1 MVGVCLTWGT
11 IKEWKSAD
19 LAIVVDDLLN
29 ERATAN
35 AVHDGIA
42 SVDVKTGWEGIGAS
56 IAQEALGK
64 LKDGSA
70 QHLEMVGKLLSA
82 TAEAQNGLSEV
93 EGAVAGAQA
102 FADSHGLLISS
113 DGAVHDLNPV
123 VGEVVSGDALLE
135 RARYLKECASM
146 VSQACDKASET
157 DSAYA
162 QAMSAAMNTAG
173 KSPNFDDPMLGI
185 PDIPRKGAGTGEI
198 AKWWYSLSG
207 RQRKVIRFYAAKD
220 IREGK
225 PSKYEFLGNV
235 DGIDARTRNDINR
248 ARLDRDIESL
258 KKKKNEIYSK
268 TANSVTPSGGAA
280 EFPEL
285 NDVERRLKETE
296 GIRAALDDQ
305 KIPKN
310 MDETVEAPEVGL
322 YLYDP
327 PTGEDGHENTHAA
340 LAVGNIDDADNV
352 TTYVPGMTSSV
363 EESAGYVNEMRGLKD
378 RAEAEGKGS
387 VAAIAWVGYDAP
399 PLPLGDTS
407 VMSTH
412 DAELGGNSLA
422 KHLEGIE
429 DSRTASGKPVHQSV
443 LGHSYGSTTSSY
455 GVAQTRPG
463 VVDDY
468 AVFGSPGVKVAAE
481 AMHVPEGHSFTM
493 LYGDGSGGKGDIIA
507 PVNEIGGF
515 VRGNSGA
522 LGINPVDPSS
532 GFRVMDPGDSGA
544 SSQFDAH
551 TRYLDEG
558 TQAQSILAKVVAGT
572 AG

>member
-56 IAQEALGK
+56 IAQESLGK

-93 EGAVAGAQA
+93 EGAVAKAQA

-135 RARYLKECASM
+135 RTKYLKECASM

-157 DSAYA
+157 DSAYSE
-162 QAMSAAMNTAG
+162 AMSAAMNTGG
-173 KSPNFDDPMLGI
+173 KSPNFDDPMLGV
-185 PDIPRKGAGTGEI
+185 PDMPRKGASTEEI

-207 RQRKVIRFYAAKD
+207 RQRKAIRFYAAQD

-258 KKKKNEIYSK
+258 KKKKGEIYSRI
-268 TANSVTPSGGAA
+268 ANSNIPSGGLSAYS
-280 EFPEL
+280 EL
-285 NDVERRLKETE
+285 NDVEKRLKEVE

-305 KIPKN
+305 RIPKD
-310 MDETVEAPEVGL
+310 MDETVESPEVGL

-327 PTGEDGHENTHAA
+327 PTGEDGHESTHAA

-363 EESAGYVNEMRGLKD
+363 EGSTGFVNEMRGLKD

-387 VAAIAWVGYDAP
+387 VAAIAWIGYDAP
-399 PLPLGDTS
+399 PFPVGDMS
-407 VMSTH
+407 VASTH

-429 DSRTASGKPVHQSV
+429 DSRAASGKSVHQSV

-468 AVFGSPGVKVAAE
+468 AVFGSPGVKDTAE
-481 AMHVPEGHSFTM
+481 AMPVPDGHSYSM
-493 LYGDGSGGKGDIIA
+493 VYKPGINDAGDIINV
-507 PVNEIGGF
+507 VNGGY
-515 VRGNSGA
+515 GSSGA
-522 LGINPVDPSS
+522 LGVNPISPDS
-532 GFRVMDPGDSGA
+532 GFKIMDPGISGTQLPT
-544 SSQFDAH
+544 SAH

>member
-93 EGAVAGAQA
+93 EGAVAKTQA
-102 FADSHGLLISS
+102 FADSHGLLISG
-113 DGAVHDLNPV
+113 DGAVHDLNPI

-157 DSAYA
+157 DAAYA
-162 QAMSAAMNTAG
+162 QAMSAAMNTGG

-185 PDIPRKGAGTGEI
+185 PDMPRKGASTEEI

-207 RQRKVIRFYAAKD
+207 RQRKAIRFYAAKD

-258 KKKKNEIYSK
+258 KKKGEIYSRI
-268 TANSVTPSGGAA
+268 ANSNIPSGGLSAYS
-280 EFPEL
+280 EL
-285 NDVERRLKETE
+285 NDVEKRLKEVE

-305 KIPKN
+305 KIPKD
-310 MDETVEAPEVGL
+310 MDETVESPEVGL

-327 PTGEDGHENTHAA
+327 PTGEDGHESTHAA

-363 EESAGYVNEMRGLKD
+363 EGSTGFVNEMRGLKD

-387 VAAIAWVGYDAP
+387 VAAIAWIGYDAP
-399 PLPLGDTS
+399 PFPVGDMS
-407 VMSTH
+407 VASTH

-429 DSRTASGKPVHQSV
+429 DSRAASGKSVHQSV

-468 AVFGSPGVKVAAE
+468 AVFGSPGVKDTAE
-481 AMHVPEGHSFTM
+481 AMPVPDGHSYSM
-493 LYGDGSGGKGDIIA
+493 VYKPGINDAGDIINV
-507 PVNEIGGF
+507 VNGGY
-515 VRGNSGA
+515 GSSGA
-522 LGINPVDPSS
+522 LGVNPISPDS
-532 GFRVMDPGDSGA
+532 GFKIMDPGISGTQLPT
-544 SSQFDAH
+544 SAH

>member
-1 MVGVCLTWGT
+1 MKTRSRRRTDGGCLLDLGT

-93 EGAVAGAQA
+93 EGAVAKTQA

-185 PDIPRKGAGTGEI
+185 PDMPRKGAGTGEI

-207 RQRKVIRFYAAKD
+207 RQRKAIRFYAAKD

-296 GIRAALDDQ
+296 GIKAALDDQ
-305 KIPKN
+305 KYQKIWTK
-310 MDETVEAPEVGL
+310 L
-322 YLYDP
+322 LR
-327 PTGEDGHENTHAA
+327 H
-340 LAVGNIDDADNV
+340 LK
-352 TTYVPGMTSSV
+352 SV
-363 EESAGYVNEMRGLKD
+363 YIFTILLREKTDMK
-378 RAEAEGKGS
+378 
-387 VAAIAWVGYDAP
+387 
-399 PLPLGDTS
+399 
-407 VMSTH
+407 
-412 DAELGGNSLA
+412 
-422 KHLEGIE
+422 
-429 DSRTASGKPVHQSV
+429 
-443 LGHSYGSTTSSY
+443 
-455 GVAQTRPG
+455 TRMP
-463 VVDDY
+463 
-468 AVFGSPGVKVAAE
+468 
-481 AMHVPEGHSFTM
+481 
-493 LYGDGSGGKGDIIA
+493 
-507 PVNEIGGF
+507 
-515 VRGNSGA
+515 R
-522 LGINPVDPSS
+522 
-532 GFRVMDPGDSGA
+532 
-544 SSQFDAH
+544 
-551 TRYLDEG
+551 
-558 TQAQSILAKVVAGT
+558 
-572 AG
+572 

>member
-19 LAIVVDDLLN
+19 LAVVVDDLLN

-42 SVDVKTGWEGIGAS
+42 SVDVKTGWEGAGTS

-185 PDIPRKGAGTGEI
+185 PDMPRKGAGTEEI
-198 AKWWYSLSG
+198 AKWRYSLSG
-207 RQRKVIRFYAAKD
+207 RQRKAICFYAAKD

-258 KKKKNEIYSK
+258 KKKKSEIYSK
-268 TANSVTPSGGAA
+268 IAN
-280 EFPEL
+280 
-285 NDVERRLKETE
+285 
-296 GIRAALDDQ
+296 
-305 KIPKN
+305 
-310 MDETVEAPEVGL
+310 
-322 YLYDP
+322 
-327 PTGEDGHENTHAA
+327 
-340 LAVGNIDDADNV
+340 
-352 TTYVPGMTSSV
+352 
-363 EESAGYVNEMRGLKD
+363 
-378 RAEAEGKGS
+378 
-387 VAAIAWVGYDAP
+387 
-399 PLPLGDTS
+399 
-407 VMSTH
+407 
-412 DAELGGNSLA
+412 
-422 KHLEGIE
+422 
-429 DSRTASGKPVHQSV
+429 
-443 LGHSYGSTTSSY
+443 
-455 GVAQTRPG
+455 
-463 VVDDY
+463 
-468 AVFGSPGVKVAAE
+468 
-481 AMHVPEGHSFTM
+481 
-493 LYGDGSGGKGDIIA
+493 
-507 PVNEIGGF
+507 
-515 VRGNSGA
+515 
-522 LGINPVDPSS
+522 
-532 GFRVMDPGDSGA
+532 
-544 SSQFDAH
+544 
-551 TRYLDEG
+551 
-558 TQAQSILAKVVAGT
+558 
-572 AG
+572 